1 MSKQM
6 WVPRRISRREFL
18 GLAVAGAGV
27 VTLGGC
33 GGGSESG
40 ASSSGGGSGGGK
52 YKMTLI
58 QGVAGDEFY
67 ISMECGAKSKA
78 DELGVDLNVQGPD
91 EFDPS
96 AQTPILNAAVQ
107 ASPDA
112 ILIAPTDKTA
122 MIGPI
127 QSAANQD
134 IAIFTVDT
142 FIEKDIAVAN
152 ISSDNVEGGRQA
164 AKALADAIGEKGKVF
179 IINVKPGISTTD
191 QRQQG
196 FEEGIKEYSNIE
208 YLGTEFCDNDPSKA
222 ASIANAK
229 IQANP
234 DLKGIFGANLFSAQG
249 GATGV
254 RQAGKENQVKV
265 VGFDAGPT
273 QIKDLK
279 DKTVDA
285 LIAQHPAEIGMQGVQ
300 MAFDYLESGNK
311 PSKKEVKTGLTIVKR
326 DNLQKPDVQ
335 KYLYKAEC

>member
-1 MSKQM
+1 MSKQI

-18 GLAVAGAGV
+18 GLAAAGAGV
-27 VTLGGC
+27 IALGGC
-33 GGGSESG
+33 GGGS
-40 ASSSGGGSGGGK
+40 GGGNSGGGK

-78 DELGVDLNVQGPD
+78 KELGVDLNVQGPD

-107 ASPDA
+107 AGPDA

-142 FIEKDIAVAN
+142 FVEKDIALSN
-152 ISSDNVEGGRQA
+152 ISSDNVEGGKQA
-164 AKALADAIGEKGKVF
+164 AKALAKAIGEKGKVF
-179 IINVKPGISTTD
+179 VISVKPGISTTD

-196 FEEGIKEYSNIE
+196 FEEGIKGFSNIE
-208 YLGTEFCDNDPSKA
+208 YLGTEFCDNDPNKA

-229 IQANP
+229 IQSNP

-254 RQAGKENQVKV
+254 RQAGKEDQVKV

-273 QIKDLK
+273 QVKDLK

-285 LIAQHPAEIGMQGVQ
+285 LIAQHPAEIGTKGVQ
-300 MAFDYLESGNK
+300 MAFDYLESGDK
-311 PSKKEVKTGLTIVKR
+311 PSQKEVKTGLTTVTR
-326 DNLQKPDVQ
+326 QNLEKPDVQ